1 MRISLYFSY
10 ESALII
16 TKESQTRLKY
26 HDRILNLS
34 TLRYPLES
42 LLISNLGYKPTNK
55 HTFKLSVTINP
66 NNTTSNGVYMVNF
79 SHIRRSA
86 TATLIIGSCTAQFA
100 FAGAWVPGEG
110 EGYSKIGVSTY
121 EADESF
127 GSGSTGSKF
136 EGQNTS
142 YYGEYGLGSD
152 LAVFGTLLYQD
163 LKQTDEFGTST
174 TSKGFGDTEIG
185 VRYQWF
191 SDSYVL
197 SSSLLFKT
205 PALYDK
211 HDDLPRGNGQE
222 DYEFKMLLGKSL
234 NNYGYFGAELGYRLR
249 TDEPSDEIRYLL
261 EYGISASDNLYFRT
275 KLDGIHSVENADKLT
290 TSASN
295 SSLNLSATPEYDL
308 GKLELTAGWQ
318 FGKPQSDSQ
327 VRWGVEFTYNQ
338 DLYGSNTLKGD
349 GMQVGITAV
358 F

>member
-1 MRISLYFSY
+1 
-10 ESALII
+10 
-16 TKESQTRLKY
+16 
-26 HDRILNLS
+26 
-34 TLRYPLES
+34 
-42 LLISNLGYKPTNK
+42 
-55 HTFKLSVTINP
+55 
-66 NNTTSNGVYMVNF
+66 
-79 SHIRRSA
+79 
-86 TATLIIGSCTAQFA
+86 
-100 FAGAWVPGEG
+100 
-110 EGYSKIGVSTY
+110 
-121 EADESF
+121 
-127 GSGSTGSKF
+127 
-136 EGQNTS
+136 
-142 YYGEYGLGSD
+142 
-152 LAVFGTLLYQD
+152 
-163 LKQTDEFGTST
+163 
-174 TSKGFGDTEIG
+174 
-185 VRYQWF
+185 
-191 SDSYVL
+191 
-197 SSSLLFKT
+197 
-205 PALYDK
+205 
-211 HDDLPRGNGQE
+211 
-222 DYEFKMLLGKSL
+222 MLLGKSL